1 MPRKYVKRLLAL
13 ALVSLVTA
21 NLAILPGQS
30 AGKAEALAYD
40 KEVVSS
46 NPADQPVST
55 EATPET
61 RAQVSKAYGKLP
73 LSFEVNQGQTVPQV
87 KFLSRGNGY
96 NLFLT
101 SNEAVLVLSKNAAE
115 QRSDVLKIKLIGA
128 NVEPQVTGEGELPGK
143 SNYLLG
149 NDPQQWR
156 TNIANYAK
164 VKYDDVYPGIDMVY
178 YGNGHQ
184 LEYDFIVAAGAD
196 PSSIKLSVDGAR
208 KMRLDE
214 RGDLVLNIGGGEI
227 RQRKPFVYQEV
238 NGVKKQIATQYV
250 LRGKSQIGFKVAEY
264 DITRPLVIDPVLSYS
279 TYLGGSGADLAR
291 GIAVDRHGKA
301 YVTGQTSSLNFPTR
315 AGGFQTA
322 FGGLQDVFVTKLN
335 ETGSALVYSTYL
347 GGLDFEIGR
356 GIDIDADGNAY
367 VTGNTLSTNFPITAG
382 AFQTVFGGGQDAFV
396 TKLNATGSGLV
407 YSTYLGG
414 LDVDNGLG
422 IAVGR
427 FGNAY
432 LTGNTESTDFPTT
445 AGAVQTTFGG
455 LQDAFVTKLNNT
467 GSALVFSTYLGGSGS
482 DSGLSIAARFGSAYV
497 TGSTASSNFPTTA
510 GAVQTTFG
518 GLQDAFV
525 TKLNDTGSALAFST
539 YLGGA
544 GGDTGQGI
552 TVSRYG
558 RAYVTGSTTSSNFPT
573 TAGAFQPT
581 RGGSSD
587 AFVTKVNETGSALFF
602 STYLGGSGS
611 DSGQGIVARF
621 GKVYV
626 TGSTSSSNF
635 PVTAGAIQATSGGGQ
650 DAFVTKVN
658 ETGSALSFSTYLGGS
673 DADAGHGI
681 AVRSGSAYVAGS
693 TSSLNF
699 PATTRAFQRANAG
712 GSDAFVTKIEIGR

>member
-264 DITRPLVIDPVLSYS
+264 DITRLLVIDPVLSYS

-573 TAGAFQPT
+573 TAGAFQPI